1 MVYLLR
7 EKNKANLPT
16 GGGRMISLEK
26 LKQMRVSSYLL
37 EPEAALAVRDLI
49 HDLEQLNRTITAL
62 IDRQRVDAKV
72 IADLEGQIER
82 LEGCGF
88 EESGV

>member
-1 MVYLLR
+1 
-7 EKNKANLPT
+7 
-16 GGGRMISLEK
+16 MISLEK
-26 LKQMRVSSYLL
+26 LKQMRVCSYLL
-37 EPEAALAVRDLI
+37 SPPAPSIIQDLI
-49 HDLEQLNRTITAL
+49 DDLEQQNRTITAL

-82 LEGCGF
+82 LEGKGF